1 MPIDAMTR
9 LSSAQG
15 VYMKDFLKYDSK
27 EFIDIEDI
35 RESLTSKNI
44 EFTELEIQNLF
55 DSLKF
60 NANTSDKVS
69 RLERYA
75 NGHLFILDKD
85 LNAKNKGLLNRIAD
99 ATNVGISNYD
109 F

>member
-1 MPIDAMTR
+1 MPIDAMTT

-27 EFIDIEDI
+27 EFINIEDI
-35 RESLTSKNI
+35 RESLTSRNI
-44 EFTELEIQNLF
+44 EFTESEIQNLF
-55 DSLKF
+55 NSLKF
-60 NANTSDKVS
+60 KTNTSDKVS

-85 LNAKNKGLLNRIAD
+85 LNARNQGVLNKIA
-99 ATNVGISNYD
+99 
-109 F
+109 